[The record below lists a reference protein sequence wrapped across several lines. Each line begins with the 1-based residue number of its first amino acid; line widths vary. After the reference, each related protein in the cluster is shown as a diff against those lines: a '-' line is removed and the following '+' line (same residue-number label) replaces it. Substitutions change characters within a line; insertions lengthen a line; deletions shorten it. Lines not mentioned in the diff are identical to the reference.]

1 MNLGA
6 QASRLLRKR
15 PRWPRSQEKALAQH
29 VLRKCTSTERNGE
42 TTVACNNGPPV
53 IPWRGEAGVF
63 IRSGQ
68 VHDPAESETRNQLP
82 GMHLTRID
90 NVRLRLVSYEYANWT
105 CKGPLWTKEMPQSC
119 CSRNCTG
126 HERSRGH
133 CGGVHGQ
140 AACRTPGSQ
149 ETWSNERR
157 HPLLRNGRWRKECV

>member
-1 MNLGA
+1 V
-6 QASRLLRKR
+6 SK
-15 PRWPRSQEKALAQH
+15 
-29 VLRKCTSTERNGE
+29 
-42 TTVACNNGPPV
+42 
-53 IPWRGEAGVF
+53 
-63 IRSGQ
+63 
-68 VHDPAESETRNQLP
+68 TRNQLP

-90 NVRLRLVSYEYANWT
+90 NARSRLVSYEYANWT
-105 CKGPLWTKEMPQSC
+105 CKGPLWTREMPQSC